1 MHRYW
6 KFLPLLAVMA
16 FGAVFAAWPQSAG
29 ATPIAA
35 PTWTGPGTNGYFT
48 ITASYTDDTP
58 AGSSSA
64 VLSAIGGVGSFVSTG
79 ATVAPSAGEVVT
91 ASGSTVTVTEDADT
105 IPQTKTITASFQC
118 IAVGTVS
125 FTISH
130 GGTTSATSAVM
141 TCSTVS
147 SYPYYPG
154 YTGYPGYGGY
164 NGGYGSFNP
173 LAPIYNAA
181 TATQIGVSA
190 SPASVS
196 CGSAATVA
204 VTVRDNN
211 GNPVPDGT
219 SVTLT
224 ASMGTIAPTSGNTA
238 GGAISGVFTSP
249 GANGTAVITAASGSA
264 SGQATVTV
272 NCAGVG
278 SAQTSAPPVYAPP
291 PVGAII
297 YPPNTGDAGLAA
309 QSSGSSR
316 LAGALAIALMVVVG
330 GSLAAGWSYRRER
343 IQAR

>member
-29 ATPIAA
+29 ATPIAP

-48 ITASYTDDTP
+48 ISASYTDDTP
-58 AGSSSA
+58 AGSGSA
-64 VLSAIGGVGSFVSTG
+64 VLSAIGGVGTFVTTG
-79 ATVAPSAGEVVT
+79 ATVSPQSDEVLTV
-91 ASGSTVTVTEDADT
+91 SGSTVTATEDSDT

-118 IAVGTVS
+118 LSIGTVS

-141 TCSTVS
+141 TCSYTG
-147 SYPYYPG
+147 SYTPPF
-154 YTGYPGYGGY
+154 TGYPGGYGYGG
-164 NGGYGSFNP
+164 GYGYPGSFNP
-173 LAPIYNAA
+173 LAPIYNNIVPAI
-181 TATQIGVSA
+181 ATQIGVSA

-204 VTVRDNN
+204 VTVRDAN

-219 SVTLT
+219 AVTFS
-224 ASMGTIAPTSGNTA
+224 ASMGTIAPSTGNTS

-249 GANGTAVITAASGSA
+249 GSNGTAVITASSGSA

-272 NCAGVG
+272 NCSGAIGAPQV
-278 SAQTSAPPVYAPP
+278 SAPPQVYAPP
-291 PVGAII
+291 PAGLTIL
-297 YPPNTGDAGLAA
+297 PPNTGDAGLLG
-309 QSSGSSR
+309 Q
-316 LAGALAIALMVVVG
+316 
-330 GSLAAGWSYRRER
+330 
-343 IQAR
+343 IQDR